1 MRNVLHI
8 RFILNNKSI
17 KENKSVLNCRLIY
30 HQKRK
35 VFSTG
40 ISVNSSDWYPKQQ
53 VLNVDTINNEDNN
66 NLLLLMK
73 HELNQAF
80 LELKVQKK
88 AFDVNDI
95 YRLFNGEALIDEKTL
110 IEVFN
115 LHNNRMKAVLGIEI
129 TKSTYS
135 KFENVKNNLIKF
147 LLKNYNQK
155 DIKLIDLNMRF
166 INEFELYL
174 KTDKKQKQVTVNK
187 CIQRFQKIIRL
198 AIAEGYLLR
207 NPFLLYKFKKVE
219 TRIVFLTKKELAKLE
234 THVINVPR
242 LQIVRDLFVLC
253 CYTGL
258 AYQEMAS
265 LQKKNIIEGFDGNK
279 WISMYRK
286 KTSKE
291 FSIPLLSK
299 AQIIIEKYQKNYHQD
314 QLLPVISNQKFNAYL
329 KEIATMIELDKRLT
343 HHVARKT
350 FATTVLLYND
360 VPMEIVSKVL
370 GHSKISIT
378 QEYYG
383 KIVQK
388 KVSEHMNKLNLKL
401 NELN

>member
-1 MRNVLHI
+1 M
-8 RFILNNKSI
+8 
-17 KENKSVLNCRLIY
+17 
-30 HQKRK
+30 
-35 VFSTG
+35 
-40 ISVNSSDWYPKQQ
+40 
-53 VLNVDTINNEDNN
+53 
-66 NLLLLMK
+66 
-73 HELNQAF
+73 
-80 LELKVQKK
+80 
-88 AFDVNDI
+88 
-95 YRLFNGEALIDEKTL
+95 
-110 IEVFN
+110 
-115 LHNNRMKAVLGIEI
+115 
-129 TKSTYS
+129 
-135 KFENVKNNLIKF
+135 
-147 LLKNYNQK
+147 
-155 DIKLIDLNMRF
+155 
-166 INEFELYL
+166 YL

-234 THVINVPR
+234 TQVINVPR

-286 KTSKE
+286 KTNKE

-299 AQIIIEKYQKNYHQD
+299 AQMMIDKYQTENKQEK
-314 QLLPVISNQKFNAYL
+314 LLPVISNQKINAYL
-329 KEIATMIELDKRLT
+329 KEIATIIKLEKRLT

-370 GHSKISIT
+370 GHSKMSIT

-401 NELN
+401 NELD

>member
-1 MRNVLHI
+1 MRNSLHI
-8 RFILNNKSI
+8 RFIINNKSR
-17 KENKSVLNCRLIY
+17 KDHKALLNCRLTY

-40 ISVNSSDWYPKQQ
+40 ILVNSSDWYAKQQ
-53 VLNVDTINNEDNN
+53 VLNDNTLDNEDNKT
-66 NLLLLMK
+66 LLLLMK

-80 LELKVQKK
+80 IELKVQKK
-88 AFDVNDI
+88 EFDVNDI
-95 YRLFNGEALIDEKTL
+95 HSLFNGETTKEEKTL
-110 IEVFN
+110 LEVFN
-115 LHNNRMKAVLGIEI
+115 LHNNRMKAVLGVEI

-135 KFENVKNNLIKF
+135 KFDYLKSHISKF
-147 LLKNYNQK
+147 LIKNYNQK

-166 INEFELYL
+166 INELELYL
-174 KTDKKQKQVTVNK
+174 KTERKQKQVTVNK
-187 CIQRFQKIIRL
+187 YIQRFQKIIRL
-198 AIAEGYLLR
+198 AIAEGYLLQ

-234 THVINVPR
+234 TQEIKLPR
-242 LQIVRDLFVLC
+242 LQIVRDLFVFC
-253 CYTGL
+253 CYSGL

-265 LQKKNIIEGFDGNK
+265 LQKKDIIEGFDGNK

-286 KTSKE
+286 KTNKE

-299 AQIIIEKYQKNYHQD
+299 AQMMIDKYQTENKQEK
-314 QLLPVISNQKFNAYL
+314 LLPVISNQKINAYL
-329 KEIATMIELDKRLT
+329 KEIATIIKLEKRLT

-383 KIVQK
+383 KIIQK
-388 KVSEHMNKLNLKL
+388 KVSEHMNKLNDKL
-401 NELN
+401 TSLE